1 MSNSVLTIDFETRSP
16 VDLKKTGVYPYA
28 ENADTDVWCA
38 AWAIDAEPIQVWG
51 RGDPVPERL
60 AAHVRAGSIIA
71 AWNAN
76 FEIAIWT
83 YIMGPRYGWPMP
95 KMEQWRCSMV
105 AAYAM
110 SLPGALDNAAGAI
123 GLDIGKDQAGKRLML
138 AMSKPRRPKKGEP
151 TEALLWRED
160 PKDIEVLRSY
170 CRTDVEVERGIRA
183 RLVALRPFEQSL
195 WHLDQRVNS
204 RGVFVDVELAQ
215 RSLKI
220 VEHQERQLDREMAK
234 LTDYEVSAC
243 TNLNQLKVWL
253 KGRGVTLGARL
264 DKKTMAIVDTLD
276 KTFVEEMLARD
287 HLDPPVR
294 RALELRQEAGKASV
308 AKIDAILNGMSADGR
323 ARGLLQFNAANTG
336 RWAGRRFQPQNLKRP
351 PEDFDCDGA
360 IEVILKY
367 PTQKAIDTLDAMY
380 DAPMSC
386 LSYILRGLIKAPAG
400 KKIVAADFSNIE
412 GRVLAWLA
420 GARKKLDAFRAYDR
434 GEGPDLYKVMAGM
447 ILRKRPEDVTK
458 DERQVRGK
466 VPELACGFG
475 GGVGAFQTMAHT
487 YNVKIDDDEAD
498 EIKKAWRQENP
509 EIVQFWYDCE
519 NAAIKAISK
528 PGHVFTAGPL
538 AYKVVGSFLWCR
550 LPSGRA
556 LCFPYPKIYPVKTPW
571 GETKDAVTFKTV
583 PNVSN
588 SRKIVWADES
598 NTSRW
603 ARISTYGGDLAQGPT
618 QAVARDFLA
627 EAMVRLE
634 RHNYPIILT
643 CHDENVSEADAD
655 FGSASEYEEIMC
667 ELPSWGGGI
676 PIAASG
682 FESSRYRK

>member
-1 MSNSVLTIDFETRSP
+1 MSSPVLTIDFETRSP

-28 ENADTDVWCA
+28 EHADTDVWCA
-38 AWAIDAEPIQVWG
+38 AWAIDAEPVQLWR
-51 RGDPVPERL
+51 RGEPVPERL
-60 AAHVRAGSIIA
+60 AAHVRAGGIIA

-83 YIMGPRYGWPMP
+83 GILTPRYGWPLP
-95 KMEQWRCSMV
+95 KITQWRCSMV

-110 SLPGALDNAAGAI
+110 ALPGALDNAAGAV
-123 GLDIGKDQAGKRLML
+123 GLDIGKDQTGKRLML
-138 AMSKPRRPKKGEP
+138 AMSKPRRPRKGE
-151 TEALLWRED
+151 TANGLLWREE
-160 PKDIEVLRSY
+160 PKDLEALYSY
-170 CRTDVEVERGIRA
+170 CKTDVEVERGIRG

-195 WHLDQRVNS
+195 WHLDQTVNS

-220 VEHQERQLDREMAK
+220 VGHQEVQLDREMAT
-234 LTDYEVSAC
+234 LTDFEVSAC
-243 TNLNQLKVWL
+243 TNLNQLKTWL
-253 KGRGVTLGARL
+253 KGRGVELGSRL
-264 DKKTMAIVDTLD
+264 DKKTMAFVDTLD

-287 HLDPPVR
+287 QLDPPVR

-351 PEDFDCDGA
+351 PEDFDCDGV
-360 IEVILKY
+360 IDIILKY
-367 PTQKAIDTLDAMY
+367 PTQKAVALLDSMY
-380 DAPMSC
+380 EAPLSC
-386 LSYILRGLIKAPAG
+386 LSYILRGLIKAPPG

-420 GARKKLDAFRAYDR
+420 GQSDKVQAFRAFDA
-434 GEGPDLYKVMAGM
+434 GTGPDLYKVMAAKVLKKGVA
-447 ILRKRPEDVTK
+447 DVTK
-458 DERQVRGK
+458 DERQKYGK

-475 GGVGAFQTMAHT
+475 GGVGAFQTMAAA
-487 YNVKIDDDEAD
+487 YGLSIDDDEAD
-498 EIKKAWRQENP
+498 EIKKGWRGENQD
-509 EIVQFWYDCE
+509 ICRLWSNCE
-519 NAAIKAISK
+519 DAAINAIAR
-528 PGHVFTAGPL
+528 PGKVFTAGRL
-538 AYKVVGSFLWCR
+538 AYKVVGSFLWCQ
-550 LPSGRA
+550 LPSGRC
-556 LCFPYPKIYPVKTPW
+556 LCFPYPRIMPVKTPW

-634 RHNYPIILT
+634 GNGYPIILT
-643 CHDENVSEADAD
+643 CHDENVSEVDEG
-655 FGSASEYEEIMC
+655 FGSAQEYEEIMC
-667 ELPSWGGGI
+667 VPPTWGVGM

-682 FESSRYRK
+682 FQDARYRK